1 MKSFLG
7 IFTRLFGYRELIVG
21 LTRREIFGRY
31 RGSYFGILWSF
42 LTPLITLSVYLLVFG
57 FVFKSR
63 FGYTAQE
70 SATDFGLAL
79 FCGLNLFNMF
89 AEVLT
94 RSSGLILQHPNYVKK
109 VVFPLEIIP
118 ISATG
123 SALFHCLM
131 AYVPMI
137 ALLVIFHT
145 AVPFSALFIPVYLLP
160 LTILAL
166 GVSWGVA
173 ALGVFIRDLQL
184 FLTSVVTVL
193 MFLSAV
199 FYPLQA
205 VPSQLRIWIY
215 LNPLAGFLDSA
226 RKSIVWGMAPDWMA
240 YFVFFAWAISALFLG
255 YLVFSRSKRAFA
267 DVI

>member
-1 MKSFLG
+1 MPWN
-7 IFTRLFGYRELIVG
+7 IFVRLFAHRELIQG
-21 LTRREIFGRY
+21 LTRRDIFGRY
-31 RGSYFGILWSF
+31 RGSYLGIFWSF
-42 LTPLITLSVYLLVFG
+42 LTPLIMLSVYLLVFG

-63 FGYTAQE
+63 FGYTPEE
-70 SATDFGLAL
+70 SAVDFGLAL

-89 AEVLT
+89 AEVVT
-94 RSSGLILQHPNYVKK
+94 RSSALILQHPNFVKK

-118 ISATG
+118 VSATI

-137 ALLVIFHT
+137 VLLVVFHRT
-145 AVPFSALFIPVYLLP
+145 FPLSALFIPVYLLP

-166 GVSWGVA
+166 GLSWGLA

-184 FLTSVVTVL
+184 LLTSVVNVL

-199 FYPLQA
+199 FYPLGA
-205 VPSQLRIWIY
+205 IPKQLRVFMY
-215 LNPLAGFLDSA
+215 LNPLAGYLDSA
-226 RKSIVWGMAPDWMA
+226 RRSIVWGMTPDWIS
-240 YFVFFAWAISALFLG
+240 YFVFFGWALLAFLVG
-255 YLVFSRSKRAFA
+255 NFIFSRSKRAFA

>member
-1 MKSFLG
+1 MPWK
-7 IFTRLFGYRELIVG
+7 IFAHLFAHRELIEG
-21 LTRREIFGRY
+21 LTKRDIFGRY

-42 LTPLITLSVYLLVFG
+42 LTPLIMLSVYLLVFG

-63 FGYTAQE
+63 FGYTPEE
-70 SATDFGLAL
+70 SAADFGLGL

-89 AEVLT
+89 AEVVT
-94 RSSGLILQHPNYVKK
+94 RSPGLILQHPNYVKK

-118 ISATG
+118 VSATA

-137 ALLVIFHT
+137 VLLVLFHRT
-145 AVPFSALFIPVYLLP
+145 FPFSAFLIPVYLLP

-166 GVSWGVA
+166 GLSWALA

-199 FYPLQA
+199 FYPLRAIPEQFRGLLA
-205 VPSQLRIWIY
+205 
-215 LNPLAGFLDSA
+215 LNPMAGFLDSA
-226 RKSIVWGMAPDWMA
+226 RRSIVWGISPDWGS
-240 YFVFFAWAISALFLG
+240 YFIFFGWALLAFFVG
-255 YLVFSRSKRAFA
+255 NLVFSRSKRAFA